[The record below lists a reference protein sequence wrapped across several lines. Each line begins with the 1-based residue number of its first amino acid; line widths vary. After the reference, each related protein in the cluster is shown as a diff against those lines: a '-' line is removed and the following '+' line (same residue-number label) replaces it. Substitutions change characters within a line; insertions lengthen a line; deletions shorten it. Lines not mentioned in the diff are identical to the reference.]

1 MIALLFLFFVSFFIG
16 LYLYAKFSL
25 EAYRDS
31 LTDLSQI
38 HNRGL
43 CLSQMFF
50 YAREDMQSAVVAEKS
65 DAPPDSIETELD
77 LPWAT
82 SGYRSRSMSKL
93 WQCMNL
99 ENHFTEIKRADRAYL
114 ARTLDEIDLSEHQLC
129 KQAVAESAFSLTVD
143 QCLSIQ
149 NGVLKKGLSLA
160 HQDFI
165 KSTLIELL
173 GYFSQI
179 EAFEDVQKKN
189 DFIRDKLRDPTFLEY
204 LYVNDFVL
212 KSVNHKINSTVL
224 SSIEKYIETLKSILI
239 AIFSGV

>member
-1 MIALLFLFFVSFFIG
+1 MITLLLLFFVSFFIG

-50 YAREDMQSAVVAEKS
+50 YAREDMQSAVIAEKS
-65 DAPPDSIETELD
+65 DTPPDYFEDEDNIL
-77 LPWAT
+77 WGT

-99 ENHFTEIKRADRAYL
+99 ENDFTEIKRDDRAYL
-114 ARTLDEIDLSEHQLC
+114 SGTLDEIELSEYQLC
-129 KQAVAESAFSLTVD
+129 KQAVSESAFKLTMD
-143 QCLSIQ
+143 QCLNIQ

-165 KSTLIELL
+165 KSTLI
-173 GYFSQI
+173 
-179 EAFEDVQKKN
+179 
-189 DFIRDKLRDPTFLEY
+189 
-204 LYVNDFVL
+204 
-212 KSVNHKINSTVL
+212 
-224 SSIEKYIETLKSILI
+224 
-239 AIFSGV
+239 

>member
-1 MIALLFLFFVSFFIG
+1 MLFIFFTSFFIG

-31 LTDLSQI
+31 FTDLSQI

-50 YAREDMQSAVVAEKS
+50 YAREDMQSAVIAEKS
-65 DAPPDSIETELD
+65 DNPTDFIENEVD
-77 LPWAT
+77 LPWGT
-82 SGYRSRSMSKL
+82 FGYRSRSMSKL

-99 ENHFTEIKRADRAYL
+99 ENHFTEIKRDDRAYL
-114 ARTLDEIDLSEHQLC
+114 SSTLDEIEVSEFQLC
-129 KQAVAESAFSLTVD
+129 KQAVSESAFKLTME

-173 GYFSQI
+173 SYFSQI
-179 EAFEDVQKKN
+179 ETFEDVQKKN
-189 DFIRDKLRDPTFLEY
+189 DFIREKLRDPTFLEY

-212 KSVNHKINSTVL
+212 KSVNLKINSTVL
-224 SSIEKYIETLKSILI
+224 SSIEKYFETLKSILI